1 MLRIVQNSKKKVNDD
16 IKKIKDDIRKRHD
29 EMNMKNSNAINE
41 KIESVIEKD
50 EKYKKK
56 YKDRERRRIRMQKK
70 NIIKN
75 NLEREIPKRFDE
87 PKGKFYSPI
96 SCISNNRG
104 FTFGLKL
111 NKTIEKQDSPEFPLF
126 KDDFEKLILKN
137 QKINFIKPISKRFPD
152 YKTDEVGDSS
162 YLMEAQKNLKLIEI
176 Q

>member
-1 MLRIVQNSKKKVNDD
+1 
-16 IKKIKDDIRKRHD
+16 
-29 EMNMKNSNAINE
+29 MNMKNSNAINE

-50 EKYKKK
+50 EKYQKK
-56 YKDRERRRIRMQKK
+56 YKDKERRRRIRIRMQKK

-87 PKGKFYSPI
+87 TKGKFYSPI

-126 KDDFEKLILKN
+126 KDDFEKLILKK
-137 QKINFIKPISKRFPD
+137 QKINQFIKPISKRFPD
-152 YKTDEVGDSS
+152 YKTDEIGDSS
-162 YLMEAQKNLKLIEI
+162 YLMEAQTKLKLIEI